1 MHDGADNPA
10 FPCCPCNGLLDLH
23 QRRGNVR
30 GPQFSGLPFYLSVWF
45 SSASVED
52 GGSAI
57 AISEVFLSHIQYIGS
72 GSEHCVK
79 PCKQKTKKKTQNK
92 NPKKWPS
99 HADSS
104 YATTVTTHSWGSKG
118 GLLPWDE
125 KGNKLEANISNDT
138 TTKNIIYKVDSWFG

>member
-79 PCKQKTKKKTQNK
+79 PCKQKTKKTKTKTQRSG
-92 NPKKWPS
+92 PLIMTAVMLQQLQP
-99 HADSS
+99 
-104 YATTVTTHSWGSKG
+104 THGEVKG
-118 GLLPWDE
+118 DYCHGTKRETNWKQTSQMTQLL
-125 KGNKLEANISNDT
+125 KI
-138 TTKNIIYKVDSWFG
+138 